1 MSNSP
6 EPVSHQGKIFSNV
19 HYVEKILRDRE
30 FIKCE
35 FHGCDFTKSD
45 LRENDFVDCVFL
57 NCNFSMAL
65 LEGTGLGDV
74 VFVGCKLL
82 GVDFTRCNKFMF
94 SFSFEDCHLDYSTFY
109 GTKLRKTRF
118 KKCVLK
124 ETDFTAADLTGAI
137 FDQCDLQGTIFSNSN
152 LEKTDFRTAKNFSID
167 LDANKV
173 KDAKFSSENVVGL
186 LDKYKLDIT

>member
-74 VFVGCKLL
+74 VFVG
-82 GVDFTRCNKFMF
+82 CNKFMF